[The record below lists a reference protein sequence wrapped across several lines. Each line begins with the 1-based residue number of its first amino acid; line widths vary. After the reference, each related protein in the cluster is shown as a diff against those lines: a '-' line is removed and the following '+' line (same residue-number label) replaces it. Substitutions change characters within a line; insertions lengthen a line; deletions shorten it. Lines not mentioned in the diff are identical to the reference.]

1 MNIASMGP
9 LDLSPKAPVVR
20 STGVCSKFCPHNSW
34 ELGVHRKKCSVFSFR
49 RIFSSSGETA
59 GEDEKTEGSG
69 QVSEELIARL
79 KAAEEEARA
88 LKQQLNAQQASLAG
102 SQPENQGE
110 NKAGKR
116 IDGGDLRRETLS
128 FVESRPRN
136 WLSESD
142 VEFFTGGGPSEAS
155 GGSAGP
161 SECSDEEQSIVNRRI
176 VVGLAGTVGL
186 IAFALVPTGTL
197 CGLAILI

>member
-1 MNIASMGP
+1 
-9 LDLSPKAPVVR
+9 
-20 STGVCSKFCPHNSW
+20 
-34 ELGVHRKKCSVFSFR
+34 LGVHRTKCTVFSLK
-49 RIFSSSGETA
+49 RILSSSGEA
-59 GEDEKTEGSG
+59 GGEDEKTEGSG

-88 LKQQLNAQQASLAG
+88 LKEQLNAQQASLAG

-110 NKAGKR
+110 NKSGKR

-142 VEFFTGGGPSEAS
+142 VEFFTGGGPSESS
-155 GGSAGP
+155 GGSVGP
-161 SECSDEEQSIVNRRI
+161 SEFNEEEKSIVNRRI
-176 VVGLAGTVGL
+176 AFGLAGTLGL

-197 CGLAILI
+197 YALAILIKVFHYKYKVEDCFAFLDRIYLKFDVHVYEL